1 MKKRLFALLVPVV
14 VASVVAGC
22 GGDDTTEPEPPA
34 VESPPNLTGS
44 YTLVSLSSPLT
55 GGLTVAPPLVA
66 GMFMLTQTSVSGD
79 EARGNLSLSVTYP
92 DGMGGSTTLTD
103 EGTFVIR
110 TDGSWEQTGALQ
122 QAVGTYSLAGTVLT
136 VTVSQPPTAAGTTV
150 WQRQ

>member
-1 MKKRLFALLVPVV
+1 MKKRLLMLFVPVV
-14 VASVVAGC
+14 VATLVAGC

-34 VESPPNLTGS
+34 VESPPDLTGS

-55 GGLTVAPPLVA
+55 GGATVTPPLVN
-66 GMFMLTQTSVSGD
+66 GMFTLTQTSVSGE
-79 EARGNLSLSVTYP
+79 EARGNLSLNLMYP
-92 DGMGGSTTLTD
+92 DGTGGLTTLMD

-122 QAVGTYSLAGTVLT
+122 QAVGNYSVAGTTLT
-136 VTVSQPPTAAGTTV
+136 VVVSQPPTASGTTV

>member
-1 MKKRLFALLVPVV
+1 MKKRLLMLFVPVV
-14 VASVVAGC
+14 VATLVAGC

-34 VESPPNLTGS
+34 AEGPPNLTGT

-55 GGLTVAPPLVA
+55 GGLTVTPPLVN
-66 GMFMLTQTSVSGD
+66 GTFTLTQTAVSGN
-79 EARGNLSLSVTYP
+79 EASGNLSLNLMYP
-92 DGMGGSTTLTD
+92 DGAGGLTTLMD

-122 QAVGTYSLAGTVLT
+122 QAVGTYSVAGTTLT
-136 VTVSQPPTAAGTTV
+136 VMVSQPPAASGTTV